1 MKAKHLRVVLP
12 MLTAVI
18 LLGGCGTANT
28 TQKDILDM
36 LNTSDTITIE
46 LAIEQDENQGYKY
59 TVEWIQ
65 LGDMTSSKSVRDTMD
80 DLFNITGN
88 TGNKNGVFY
97 VNESGENNQNNTLA
111 VAMRNRAVT
120 SILNGDTE
128 SINMNIATKYTDLDI
143 DEEQAIYCA
152 ISDYF
157 ELLKASEDGESNIN
171 DSLSRAECMS
181 MVFKA
186 MNPVD
191 TSITEN
197 EQFNNAVG
205 ENDLNI
211 FAAQEEVNAFINTAD
226 GSLNNTTY
234 TQNMTKAE
242 FIYMVMNSVFGSQA
256 VQNIDSSIE
265 LAGLT
270 NAGNIRYDEE
280 FAGREQVSSA
290 IIKVFVN
297 DPTKIDE
304 TLYKSIVLAKDKG
317 IINSVDDLDSAIT
330 KADAVEILCKALM
343 QNQSIEEFNYDR
355 GTVDTGYEYVVPEEI
370 IETEGMNG
378 NAAGDLYIPDEEDLA
393 IEDEATLVQQEAQ
406 AADEQIQSEPEEAK
420 TEYTV
425 LPIDTQTMYAQQ
437 SVNLRQGPSTE
448 YDKVGSLSTNQS
460 VTITGYAETASGKWY
475 QLSTG
480 EFVSA
485 KYIGTDKVVVQA
497 PSNNSNTSN
506 NNNNSN
512 SNNSQSSSSSEEKT
526 VTSSGSGDGSG
537 SSRANRTK
545 APEAGSG
552 VGGGNLH

>member
-1 MKAKHLRVVLP
+1 MKAKHLRVVIP
-12 MLTAVI
+12 MLTAVL
-18 LLGGCGTANT
+18 LLGGCGNTNT

-46 LAIEQDENQGYKY
+46 LAVEDTNEGYKY

-80 DLFNITGN
+80 DLFSITGN

-97 VNESGENNQNNTLA
+97 VNELGENTQNNTLA
-111 VAMRNRAVT
+111 VAMRNRAVQ

-128 SINMNIATKYTDLDI
+128 SLNMNLATKYTDLDI

-157 ELLKASEDGESNIN
+157 ELLKASDDGESNIN
-171 DSLSRAECMS
+171 DALSRAECMS
-181 MVFKA
+181 MIFKA

-191 TSITEN
+191 ASITEN

-211 FAAQEEVNAFINTAD
+211 FAAQEEVNAFINTSD

-242 FIYMVMNSVFGSQA
+242 FIYMVMNSVFGSQS

-304 TLYKSIVLAKDKG
+304 TLYKSIVLAEDKG

-343 QNQSIEEFNYDR
+343 QNQNIEEFNYKA
-355 GTVDTGYEYVVPEEI
+355 GTVDTGYEYAVPEEV

-378 NAAGDLYIPDEEDLA
+378 NAAGDLYVPDEEDLA
-393 IEDEATLVQQEAQ
+393 IEDEATLAQQEAQ
-406 AADEQIQSEPEEAK
+406 EADEQTQSEPIAD
-420 TEYTV
+420 YTV
-425 LPIDTQTMYAQQ
+425 ESMDAKTMYAQS

-460 VTITGYAETASGKWY
+460 VTVTGYVETSSGKWY

-485 KYIGTDKVVVQA
+485 KYLGTDKVVVQA
-497 PSNNSNTSN
+497 PSNNNNSSN

-512 SNNSQSSSSSEEKT
+512 NNSNSNTSQSSSSEEKT
-526 VTSSGSGDGSG
+526 VTSSGSGTGDG
-537 SSRANRTK
+537 SSRGNRSG